1 MFGNPWMD
9 IKLQFFFFLNE
20 DVFIPQHKNIRF
32 MLGRESYNYV
42 KSSVSD
48 ESSPKQG
55 LTISFHKC
63 NGEGATG
70 HLDVVISDTQ
80 LITQTKYKT

>member
-1 MFGNPWMD
+1 
-9 IKLQFFFFLNE
+9 
-20 DVFIPQHKNIRF
+20 

-55 LTISFHKC
+55 LTISFRKC
-63 NGEGATG
+63 NGEGATR